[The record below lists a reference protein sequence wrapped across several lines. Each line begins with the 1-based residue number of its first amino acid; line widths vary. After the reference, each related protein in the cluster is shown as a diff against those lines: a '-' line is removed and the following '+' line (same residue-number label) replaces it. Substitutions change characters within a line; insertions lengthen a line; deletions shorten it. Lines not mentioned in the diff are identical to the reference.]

1 MTDSPPLSAGPD
13 EPPLDAP
20 AHPSEDQA
28 SAPGLGAHDQE
39 THEETQGHA
48 HEITDGVTHELTHDS
63 EEHHASTAPHDHEL
77 TEMKSTLLDAA
88 ELSNRAAGL
97 AAKAGSDLHSAAD
110 HVMESNAS
118 VRIYGIVVLS
128 AFAILM
134 MIGLGLFG
142 FMSMRLQS
150 RITQADAML
159 LAVGKR
165 VVAMDESIALLT
177 DTGERL
183 RDMAAK
189 QDLLASQQL
198 KNETRLEDVMRVAQ
212 SASDALTKPAA
223 DTKGPD
229 LAKLLQA
236 LDARM
241 QSQAAAIAAL
251 SSQTR
256 AAAAPRT
263 DTAAVRKEVEAMLRQ
278 QKAVEAA
285 AKPVVVAPPVKPK
298 ENLVQYPRTQPQGS
312 QTP

>member
-1 MTDSPPLSAGPD
+1 MTDSTQHTAGPD

-20 AHPSEDQA
+20 AHESDDHL
-28 SAPGLGAHDQE
+28 SAPGLGAHE
-39 THEETQGHA
+39 PEIHEETHAQA
-48 HEITDGVTHELTHDS
+48 HEMTHDVGHGE
-63 EEHHASTAPHDHEL
+63 EEHHGNAAGHDHEF
-77 TEMKSTLLDAA
+77 TDMKSTLLDAA

-97 AAKAGSDLHSAAD
+97 AAKAGADLHNAID
-110 HVMESNAS
+110 QVTESNAS
-118 VRIYGIVVLS
+118 VRIYGIVVLA

-142 FMSMRLQS
+142 FMSMRLQT

-165 VVAMDESIALLT
+165 VVAMDESIELLT

-189 QDLLASQQL
+189 QDTLASQQL

-212 SASDALTKPAA
+212 STSDALIKPPT

-236 LDARM
+236 LDARL

-278 QKAVEAA
+278 QKAIEAA

-298 ENLVQYPRTQPQGS
+298 ENLVQYPRTQPQGAA
-312 QTP
+312 TP

>member
-1 MTDSPPLSAGPD
+1 MTDSNPRSAGPD

-20 AHPSEDQA
+20 AYPSEDQA

-39 THEETQGHA
+39 THEETQSMA
-48 HEITDGVTHELTHDS
+48 HEENHEVTHDG
-63 EEHHASTAPHDHEL
+63 EEHHENAVPHDNEL
-77 TEMKSTLLDAA
+77 TDMKSTLLDAA

-118 VRIYGIVVLS
+118 VRIYGIVVLA

-142 FMSMRLQS
+142 FMSMRLQT
-150 RITQADAML
+150 RISQADAML

-165 VVAMDESIALLT
+165 VVAMDESIELLT

-212 SASDALTKPAA
+212 SASDALIKPAA
-223 DTKGPD
+223 DAKGPD

-236 LDARM
+236 LDARL

-285 AKPVVVAPPVKPK
+285 AKPVAVAPPVKPK

>member
-1 MTDSPPLSAGPD
+1 MTDSNPQSAGPD

-20 AHPSEDQA
+20 ALQGEDQP
-28 SAPGLGAHDQE
+28 SPPSLGARDQE
-39 THEETQGHA
+39 TNEETQGHA
-48 HEITDGVTHELTHDS
+48 HEMTGEVTHEATQDGA
-63 EEHHASTAPHDHEL
+63 EHHENVASHDHEM
-77 TEMKSTLLDAA
+77 TDMKSTLLDAA

-118 VRIYGIVVLS
+118 VRIYGIVVLA

-142 FMSMRLQS
+142 FMSMRLQT
-150 RITQADAML
+150 RISQADAML

-165 VVAMDESIALLT
+165 VVAMDESIELLT
-177 DTGERL
+177 NTGERL

-189 QDLLASQQL
+189 QDVLASQQL

-229 LAKLLQA
+229 MVKLLQGM
-236 LDARM
+236 DARL

-285 AKPVVVAPPVKPK
+285 AKPVTVTPPVKPK
-298 ENLVQYPRTQPQGS
+298 ENLVQYPRTQPQGL

>member
-1 MTDSPPLSAGPD
+1 MTDSNPHSAGPD

-20 AHPSEDQA
+20 AHQSEDQ
-28 SAPGLGAHDQE
+28 SNAPGLGAHDQE
-39 THEETQGHA
+39 AYEETHDQA
-48 HEITDGVTHELTHDS
+48 NEMTHDG
-63 EEHHASTAPHDHEL
+63 EENHENAAPHDHEL
-77 TEMKSTLLDAA
+77 TDMKSTLLDAA

-118 VRIYGIVVLS
+118 VRIYGIVVLA
-128 AFAILM
+128 AFGILM

-189 QDLLASQQL
+189 QDVLASQQL

>member
-1 MTDSPPLSAGPD
+1 MTDSTPHTAGPD
-13 EPPLDAP
+13 EPPLDVP
-20 AHPSEDQA
+20 EHQNDEHS
-28 SAPGLGAHDQE
+28 SAPGLGAHDPE
-39 THEETQGHA
+39 THEESHSET
-48 HEITDGVTHELTHDS
+48 HEITHAVT
-63 EEHHASTAPHDHEL
+63 HDHEL
-77 TEMKSTLLDAA
+77 TDMKSTLLDAA

-97 AAKAGSDLHSAAD
+97 AAKAGADLHSAAD

-118 VRIYGIVVLS
+118 VRIYGIVVLA
-128 AFAILM
+128 AFGILM

-150 RITQADAML
+150 RINQADAML

-165 VVAMDESIALLT
+165 VVAMDESIELLT

-212 SASDALTKPAA
+212 SASDALIKPAA

-236 LDARM
+236 LDARL

-256 AAAAPRT
+256 TAAAPRT

-285 AKPVVVAPPVKPK
+285 AKPVMVAPPVKPK

>member
-1 MTDSPPLSAGPD
+1 
-13 EPPLDAP
+13 
-20 AHPSEDQA
+20 
-28 SAPGLGAHDQE
+28 
-39 THEETQGHA
+39 
-48 HEITDGVTHELTHDS
+48 
-63 EEHHASTAPHDHEL
+63 
-77 TEMKSTLLDAA
+77 
-88 ELSNRAAGL
+88 
-97 AAKAGSDLHSAAD
+97 
-110 HVMESNAS
+110 MESNAS
-118 VRIYGIVVLS
+118 VRIYGIVVLA

-142 FMSMRLQS
+142 FMSMRLQT
-150 RITQADAML
+150 RISQADAML

-165 VVAMDESIALLT
+165 VVAMDESIELLT

-212 SASDALTKPAA
+212 SASDALIKPAA
-223 DTKGPD
+223 DAKGPD

-236 LDARM
+236 LDARL

-285 AKPVVVAPPVKPK
+285 AKPVAVAPPVKPK

>member
-1 MTDSPPLSAGPD
+1 MTDSTQHTAGPD

-20 AHPSEDQA
+20 AHESDDQP
-28 SAPGLGAHDQE
+28 SAPGLGAHEPQ
-39 THEETQGHA
+39 THEM
-48 HEITDGVTHELTHDS
+48 THDVGHGE
-63 EEHHASTAPHDHEL
+63 EEHHGNAAGPDHEF
-77 TEMKSTLLDAA
+77 TDMKSTLLDAA

-97 AAKAGSDLHSAAD
+97 AAKAGADLHNAVD
-110 HVMESNAS
+110 QVTESNAS
-118 VRIYGIVVLS
+118 VRIYGIVVLA

-142 FMSMRLQS
+142 FMSMRLQT

-165 VVAMDESIALLT
+165 VVAMDESIELLT
-177 DTGERL
+177 DTGEVL

-189 QDLLASQQL
+189 QDTLASQQL

-212 SASDALTKPAA
+212 SASDALIKPPT

-229 LAKLLQA
+229 MVKLIQA
-236 LDARM
+236 LDARL

-285 AKPVVVAPPVKPK
+285 AKPVPVAPPVKPK
-298 ENLVQYPRTQPQGS
+298 ENLVQYPRTQPQGAP
-312 QTP
+312 TP

>member
-1 MTDSPPLSAGPD
+1 MTDSTPHTAGPD

-20 AHPSEDQA
+20 EHQNDDHS
-28 SAPGLGAHDQE
+28 SAPGLGAHDPE
-39 THEETQGHA
+39 THEESHG
-48 HEITDGVTHELTHDS
+48 G
-63 EEHHASTAPHDHEL
+63 EEHHENAAPHDHEL
-77 TEMKSTLLDAA
+77 TDMKSTLLDAA

-97 AAKAGSDLHSAAD
+97 AAKAGADLHSAAD
-110 HVMESNAS
+110 NVMESNAS
-118 VRIYGIVVLS
+118 VRIYGIVVLA
-128 AFAILM
+128 AFGILM

-150 RITQADAML
+150 RIDQADAML

-165 VVAMDESIALLT
+165 VVAMDESIELLT

-189 QDLLASQQL
+189 QDTLASQQL

-212 SASDALTKPAA
+212 SASDALTKPAT

-278 QKAVEAA
+278 QKAIEAA

-298 ENLVQYPRTQPQGS
+298 ENLVHYPRAQPQGS

>member
-1 MTDSPPLSAGPD
+1 MTDSNPHSAGPD

-20 AHPSEDQA
+20 AQPSEDQA

-39 THEETQGHA
+39 TYEEAQGQEHEET
-48 HEITDGVTHELTHDS
+48 HEETYGE
-63 EEHHASTAPHDHEL
+63 EEHHENAVPHDNDL
-77 TEMKSTLLDAA
+77 TDMKSTLLDAA

-118 VRIYGIVVLS
+118 VRIYGIVVLA

-142 FMSMRLQS
+142 FMSMRLQT
-150 RITQADAML
+150 RISQADAML

-165 VVAMDESIALLT
+165 VVAMDESIELLT
-177 DTGERL
+177 NTGERL

-212 SASDALTKPAA
+212 SASDALIKPAA

-236 LDARM
+236 LDARL

-285 AKPVVVAPPVKPK
+285 AKPVMVAPPVKPK

>member
-1 MTDSPPLSAGPD
+1 MTDSNPQSTGPD

-20 AHPSEDQA
+20 AYPSEDQA
-28 SAPGLGAHDQE
+28 SAPGLGARDQE
-39 THEETQGHA
+39 THEETQSLT
-48 HEITDGVTHELTHDS
+48 HEETHEVTHDVD
-63 EEHHASTAPHDHEL
+63 EHHENAVPHDHEL
-77 TEMKSTLLDAA
+77 TDMKSTLLDAA

-118 VRIYGIVVLS
+118 VRIYGIVVLA

-142 FMSMRLQS
+142 FMSMRLQT
-150 RITQADAML
+150 RISQADAML

-165 VVAMDESIALLT
+165 VVAMDESIELLT

-212 SASDALTKPAA
+212 SASDALIKPAA

-236 LDARM
+236 LDARL

-285 AKPVVVAPPVKPK
+285 AKPVMVAPPVKPK

>member
-1 MTDSPPLSAGPD
+1 MTDSNPHSAGPD

-20 AHPSEDQA
+20 AHHSEDQT

-39 THEETQGHA
+39 THEETHGQADEMTHNGEEN
-48 HEITDGVTHELTHDS
+48 HEN
-63 EEHHASTAPHDHEL
+63 AAPHDHEL
-77 TEMKSTLLDAA
+77 TDMKSTLLDAA

-118 VRIYGIVVLS
+118 VRIYGIVVLA
-128 AFAILM
+128 AFGILM

-189 QDLLASQQL
+189 QDVLASQQL

-212 SASDALTKPAA
+212 SASDALIKPAA

-229 LAKLLQA
+229 MVKLLQA
-236 LDARM
+236 LDARL

-285 AKPVVVAPPVKPK
+285 AKPVAVAPPVKPK
-298 ENLVQYPRTQPQGS
+298 ENLVQYPRTQPQSS

>member
-1 MTDSPPLSAGPD
+1 MTDSNPHSAGPD

-20 AHPSEDQA
+20 AHQSEDQA

-39 THEETQGHA
+39 TYEEAQGQEHEET
-48 HEITDGVTHELTHDS
+48 HEETYGE
-63 EEHHASTAPHDHEL
+63 EEHHENAVPHDNDL
-77 TEMKSTLLDAA
+77 TDMKSTLLDAA

-97 AAKAGSDLHSAAD
+97 AAKAGADLHSAAD

-118 VRIYGIVVLS
+118 VRIYGIVVLA

-142 FMSMRLQS
+142 FMSMRLQT
-150 RITQADAML
+150 RISQADAML

-165 VVAMDESIALLT
+165 VVAMDESIELLT

-212 SASDALTKPAA
+212 SASDALIKPAA

-236 LDARM
+236 LDARL

-285 AKPVVVAPPVKPK
+285 AKPVMVAPPVKPK
-298 ENLVQYPRTQPQGS
+298 ENLVQYPRTQPQSS

>member
-1 MTDSPPLSAGPD
+1 MTDTNPHSAGPD
-13 EPPLDAP
+13 EPPMDAP
-20 AHPSEDQA
+20 AHQSEDQN

-39 THEETQGHA
+39 THEETHDGEETHTNTTA
-48 HEITDGVTHELTHDS
+48 HDPELTD
-63 EEHHASTAPHDHEL
+63 
-77 TEMKSTLLDAA
+77 MKSTLLDAA

-97 AAKAGSDLHSAAD
+97 AAKAGADLHSAAD
-110 HVMESNAS
+110 YVMESNAS

-189 QDLLASQQL
+189 QDVLASQQL

-229 LAKLLQA
+229 MVKLLQA
-236 LDARM
+236 LDARL

-251 SSQTR
+251 STQTR

-285 AKPVVVAPPVKPK
+285 AKPVAVAPPVKPK
-298 ENLVQYPRTQPQGS
+298 ENLVQYPRTQPQSS

>member
-1 MTDSPPLSAGPD
+1 MTDSNPQSTGPD

-20 AHPSEDQA
+20 AYPSEDQA

-39 THEETQGHA
+39 THEETQSLT
-48 HEITDGVTHELTHDS
+48 HEETHEVTHDVD
-63 EEHHASTAPHDHEL
+63 EHHENAVPHDHEL
-77 TEMKSTLLDAA
+77 TDMKSTLLDAA

-97 AAKAGSDLHSAAD
+97 AAKAGADLHSAAD
-110 HVMESNAS
+110 YVIESNAS
-118 VRIYGIVVLS
+118 VRIYGIVVLA

-142 FMSMRLQS
+142 FMSMRLQT
-150 RITQADAML
+150 RISQADAML

-165 VVAMDESIALLT
+165 VVAMDESIELLT

-212 SASDALTKPAA
+212 SASDALIKPAA

-236 LDARM
+236 LDARL

-285 AKPVVVAPPVKPK
+285 AKPVMVAPPVKPK

>member
-1 MTDSPPLSAGPD
+1 
-13 EPPLDAP
+13 
-20 AHPSEDQA
+20 
-28 SAPGLGAHDQE
+28 
-39 THEETQGHA
+39 
-48 HEITDGVTHELTHDS
+48 
-63 EEHHASTAPHDHEL
+63 
-77 TEMKSTLLDAA
+77 
-88 ELSNRAAGL
+88 
-97 AAKAGSDLHSAAD
+97 
-110 HVMESNAS
+110 
-118 VRIYGIVVLS
+118 
-128 AFAILM
+128 LM

-142 FMSMRLQS
+142 FMSMRLQT
-150 RITQADAML
+150 RISQADAML

-165 VVAMDESIALLT
+165 VVAMDESIELLT
-177 DTGERL
+177 GTGERL

-212 SASDALTKPAA
+212 SASDALIKPAA

-229 LAKLLQA
+229 MAKLLQA
-236 LDARM
+236 IDARL

-285 AKPVVVAPPVKPK
+285 AKPVAVAPPVKPK

>member
-1 MTDSPPLSAGPD
+1 MTDSNPHSAGPD

-20 AHPSEDQA
+20 EHQNDDHS
-28 SAPGLGAHDQE
+28 SAPSLGAHDPE
-39 THEETQGHA
+39 THEESHGAT
-48 HEITDGVTHELTHDS
+48 HEITHAVTHDG
-63 EEHHASTAPHDHEL
+63 EEHHENAAPHDHEL

-97 AAKAGSDLHSAAD
+97 AAKASADLHSAAD
-110 HVMESNAS
+110 NVMQSNAS
-118 VRIYGIVVLS
+118 VRIYGIVVLA
-128 AFAILM
+128 AFGILM

-165 VVAMDESIALLT
+165 VVAMDESIELLA

-189 QDLLASQQL
+189 QDTLASQQL

-212 SASDALTKPAA
+212 SASDALTKPAT

-229 LAKLLQA
+229 MVKLLQA

-241 QSQAAAIAAL
+241 QSQATAIAAL

-285 AKPVVVAPPVKPK
+285 AKPVTVTPPVKPK

>member
-1 MTDSPPLSAGPD
+1 MTDSSPQTAGPD
-13 EPPLDAP
+13 EPPMDAP
-20 AHPSEDQA
+20 AEHSDAQP
-28 SAPGLGAHDQE
+28 SAPGLGAQDAD
-39 THEETQGHA
+39 THEETHDPAHAEAHDVA
-48 HEITDGVTHELTHDS
+48 HEEHEHS
-63 EEHHASTAPHDHEL
+63 EHAAGHDHEL
-77 TEMKSTLLDAA
+77 TDMKSTLLDAA

-97 AAKAGSDLHSAAD
+97 AAKAGADLHNAVD
-110 HVMESNAS
+110 QVTESNAS
-118 VRIYGIVVLS
+118 VRIYGIVVLA

-142 FMSMRLQS
+142 FMSMRLQT

-177 DTGERL
+177 DTGEVL

-189 QDLLASQQL
+189 QDTLASQQL

-212 SASDALTKPAA
+212 SASDALIKPPT

-229 LAKLLQA
+229 MVKLIQA
-236 LDARM
+236 LDARL

-263 DTAAVRKEVEAMLRQ
+263 NTAAVRKEVEAMLRQ
-278 QKAVEAA
+278 QKAIEAA
-285 AKPVVVAPPVKPK
+285 AKPVPVAPPVKPK
-298 ENLVQYPRTQPQGS
+298 ENLVQYPRTQPQGG

>member
-1 MTDSPPLSAGPD
+1 
-13 EPPLDAP
+13 
-20 AHPSEDQA
+20 
-28 SAPGLGAHDQE
+28 LGTHDQE
-39 THEETQGHA
+39 THEETQSM
-48 HEITDGVTHELTHDS
+48 THEENHEVTYDG
-63 EEHHASTAPHDHEL
+63 EEHHDSAVPHDNEL
-77 TEMKSTLLDAA
+77 TDMKSTLLDAA

-118 VRIYGIVVLS
+118 VRIYGIVVLA
-128 AFAILM
+128 AFGILM

-150 RITQADAML
+150 RISQADAML

-165 VVAMDESIALLT
+165 VVAMDESIELLT
-177 DTGERL
+177 GTGERL

-189 QDLLASQQL
+189 QDVLASQQL

-236 LDARM
+236 LDTRM

-285 AKPVVVAPPVKPK
+285 AKPVAVAPPVKPK

>member
-1 MTDSPPLSAGPD
+1 
-13 EPPLDAP
+13 
-20 AHPSEDQA
+20 
-28 SAPGLGAHDQE
+28 LGAHDQE
-39 THEETQGHA
+39 TQEETQSMT
-48 HEITDGVTHELTHDS
+48 HEESHEVTHDG
-63 EEHHASTAPHDHEL
+63 EEHHENAVPHDNEL
-77 TEMKSTLLDAA
+77 TDMKSTLLDAA

-118 VRIYGIVVLS
+118 VRIYGIVVLA

-142 FMSMRLQS
+142 FMSMRLQT
-150 RITQADAML
+150 RISQADAML

-165 VVAMDESIALLT
+165 VVAMDESIELLT

-212 SASDALTKPAA
+212 SASDALIKTAA
-223 DTKGPD
+223 DAKGPD

-236 LDARM
+236 LDARL

-285 AKPVVVAPPVKPK
+285 AKPVAVAPPVKPK